1 MNRFQRISFRTGAI
15 ACIVTA
21 LVHLFGHF
29 SPRPAAANET
39 EATLWKLME
48 TYRQDLGAGFE
59 RTAMDFLKGFSL
71 AFSLYLLVLGTLGL
85 LLLRHLQQDAAFMR
99 RASAVCL
106 FGTGALLVVSLV
118 YFFLPP
124 IVCAAVATAGF
135 AGALLGGGRA
145 ESSRIVN

>member
-1 MNRFQRISFRTGAI
+1 LNRFQRISFRTGAI

-21 LVHLFGHF
+21 FIHLVGHF
-29 SPRPAAANET
+29 GPRPPAANET
-39 EATLWKLME
+39 EATLRKLME

-59 RTAMDFLKGFSL
+59 RTMMDFLKGFSL
-71 AFSLYLLVLGTLGL
+71 SFSLYLLVLGTLAL
-85 LLLRHLQQDAAFMR
+85 LLLRHSSRDASFMR

-124 IVCAAVATAGF
+124 IVCVAVATAGF
-135 AGALLGGGRA
+135 AGALAGGSQA
-145 ESSRIVN
+145 EES

>member
-15 ACIVTA
+15 ACIATA
-21 LVHLFGHF
+21 FIHLVGHF
-29 SPRPAAANET
+29 GPRPPAANDS
-39 EATLWKLME
+39 EATLRKLME

-71 AFSLYLLVLGTLGL
+71 SFSLYLLVLGTLAL
-85 LLLRHLQQDAAFMR
+85 LLLRHLAHDAVFMR

-106 FGTGALLVVSLV
+106 FGTGALLVVSMI

-124 IVCAAVATAGF
+124 IVCVAVAAAGF
-135 AGALLGGGRA
+135 AGALFGTAGRKA
-145 ESSRIVN
+145 EEP